1 MRVFFLCVLGMV
13 TSSLW
18 AQTAPDQPQERTDA
32 NSRLAHQQL
41 VAKAGQ
47 GTIDVYFV
55 GDSIT
60 RRWGATDYPQLLAH
74 WRENFF
80 GWNAGNFGWGGDS
93 TQHILWRLQNGELR
107 GVRPKVFVI
116 LAGTNNLS
124 SLKSIDEVGEV
135 ARGVLEIV
143 KTCRQAAPQA
153 TVVLMG
159 IFPRQDIPDAAAKVE
174 RLNKLLEKAADGK
187 QVRFVDLHDKFVDE
201 QGQIRA
207 GLFPD
212 KLHPALPAYQ
222 IWAEALK
229 PIFTE
234 VLGPPAPTDSAPPP
248 TGDPSAGPTKQL

>member
-1 MRVFFLCVLGMV
+1 MRVCVLCVMGMT
-13 TSSLW
+13 TSSVL
-18 AQTAPDQPQERTDA
+18 AQFAPDQPQERVDT

-80 GWNAGNFGWGGDS
+80 GWNVGNFGWGGDS
-93 TQHILWRLQNGELR
+93 TQHILWRLRNGELK
-107 GVRPKVFVI
+107 GVRPKVFVV

-124 SLKSIDEVGEV
+124 SAKSIDDVD
-135 ARGVLEIV
+135 AIACGVLEIV
-143 KTCRQAAPQA
+143 RTCRQAAPQA

-159 IFPRQDIPDAAAKVE
+159 VFPRQDIPDAASKVG
-174 RLNKLLEKAADGK
+174 RLNTRLEKGADGK

-201 QGQIRA
+201 QGQLRA

-222 IWAEALK
+222 LWAEALK

-234 VLGPPAPTDSAPPP
+234 MLGPPAKTDSAPPP
-248 TGDPSAGPTKQL
+248 TGDPSAGPTRQH

>member
-1 MRVFFLCVLGMV
+1 MRVLFLCVAGMI
-13 TSSLW
+13 TSSVL

-93 TQHILWRLQNGELR
+93 TQHILWRLQHGELK
-107 GVRPKVFVI
+107 GVRPKVFVV
-116 LAGTNNLS
+116 LAGTNNLP
-124 SLKSIDEVGEV
+124 SLKSIDEVDAV
-135 ARGVLEIV
+135 ARGVMEIV
-143 KTCRQAAPQA
+143 KTCRQAAPDA
-153 TVVLMG
+153 TIVLMG
-159 IFPRQDIPDAAAKVE
+159 VFPRHDVPDATKKVE
-174 RLNKLLEKAADGK
+174 RLNRLLEKGADGK

-201 QGQIRA
+201 QGQLRA

-229 PIFTE
+229 PILTE
-234 VLGPPAPTDSAPPP
+234 VLGPPAKTDSAPPP

>member
-1 MRVFFLCVLGMV
+1 MRVLILCVVGMI
-13 TSSLW
+13 TSSVS

-74 WRENFF
+74 WREHFL

-93 TQHILWRLQNGELR
+93 TQHILWRLQNGELK
-107 GVRPKVFVI
+107 GVRPKVFVV

-124 SLKSIDEVGEV
+124 GLRSIDEVDAV
-135 ARGVLEIV
+135 ARGAMEIV
-143 KTCRQAAPQA
+143 KTCRQAAPDA
-153 TVVLMG
+153 TIVLMG
-159 IFPRQDIPDAAAKVE
+159 VFPRQDILDAAAKVE
-174 RLNKLLEKAADGK
+174 RLNRLLEKGADGK

-234 VLGPPAPTDSAPPP
+234 VLGPPAKTDSAPPP
-248 TGDPSAGPTKQL
+248 TGDPSAAGR

>member
-1 MRVFFLCVLGMV
+1 MRVLFLCVAGMI
-13 TSSLW
+13 TSSVL

-74 WRENFF
+74 WREHFF

-93 TQHILWRLQNGELR
+93 TQHILWRLQNGELK
-107 GVRPKVFVI
+107 GVRPKVFVV
-116 LAGTNNLS
+116 LAGTNNLTG
-124 SLKSIDEVGEV
+124 LKSIDEVDSV
-135 ARGVLEIV
+135 ARGVMEIV
-143 KTCRQAAPQA
+143 TTCRQAAPDA
-153 TVVLMG
+153 TIVLMG
-159 IFPRQDIPDAAAKVE
+159 VFPRHDVPDATKKVE
-174 RLNKLLEKAADGK
+174 RLNRLLEKGADGK

-201 QGQIRA
+201 QGQLRA

-229 PIFTE
+229 PILTE
-234 VLGPPAPTDSAPPP
+234 VLGPPAKTDSAPPP
-248 TGDPSAGPTKQL
+248 TGDPSAAGR